1 MNEISFYIST
11 VKKVFRIL
19 GITLL
24 ILLYCT
30 AISLTGDTYQ
40 NSGFSNKSIN
50 EKGSQDLTVSIK
62 LFSNTSQAES
72 LANPFSNSLPTT
84 FKESKNEFSAILK
97 IRELF
102 FANEFSQY
110 IFSARNFLI
119 KYGKVNLIFPFH
131 YFW

>member
-1 MNEISFYIST
+1 M
-11 VKKVFRIL
+11 KKLFRIL

-24 ILLYCT
+24 TVLYCF
-30 AISLTGDTYQ
+30 AISLVGDTFQ
-40 NSGFSNKSIN
+40 NSGFTNKSTN
-50 EKGSQDLTVSIK
+50 EKGSNDVTVSIK
-62 LFSNTSQAES
+62 FFSNTSQAES

-97 IRELF
+97 FRELF

-119 KYGKVNLIFPFH
+119 KYGKVNIIFPFH

>member
-1 MNEISFYIST
+1 
-11 VKKVFRIL
+11 
-19 GITLL
+19 G
-24 ILLYCT
+24 
-30 AISLTGDTYQ
+30 
-40 NSGFSNKSIN
+40 SN
-50 EKGSQDLTVSIK
+50 DVTVSIK
-62 LFSNTSQAES
+62 FFSNTSQAES

-97 IRELF
+97 FRELF

-119 KYGKVNLIFPFH
+119 KYGKVDIIFPFH

>member
-24 ILLYCT
+24 ILLYCA

-40 NSGFSNKSIN
+40 NSGFSNKSTI
-50 EKGSQDLTVSIK
+50 EKGSHHLTVSIK

-72 LANPFSNSLPTT
+72 LVNPFSNSLPAT

>member
-1 MNEISFYIST
+1 M
-11 VKKVFRIL
+11 KKLFRIL

-24 ILLYCT
+24 ILLYCA
-30 AISLTGDTYQ
+30 AISLTGDTYK
-40 NSGFSNKSIN
+40 NSGFSNKSTN

-72 LANPFSNSLPTT
+72 LVNPLSNSLPTT

-119 KYGKVNLIFPFH
+119 KYGKVNIIFPFH

>member
-1 MNEISFYIST
+1 M
-11 VKKVFRIL
+11 KKLFRIL

-24 ILLYCT
+24 TVLYCF
-30 AISLTGDTYQ
+30 AISLVGDTFQ
-40 NSGFSNKSIN
+40 NSGFINKSTN
-50 EKGSQDLTVSIK
+50 EKGSDDITVSIK
-62 LFSNTSQAES
+62 FFSNTSQAES
-72 LANPFSNSLPTT
+72 LVNPFSNSLPTT

-97 IRELF
+97 FRELF

-119 KYGKVNLIFPFH
+119 KYGKVNIIFPFH

>member
-1 MNEISFYIST
+1 M
-11 VKKVFRIL
+11 KKLFRIL

-24 ILLYCT
+24 TVLYCF
-30 AISLTGDTYQ
+30 AISLVGDTFQ
-40 NSGFSNKSIN
+40 NSGFTNKSTN
-50 EKGSQDLTVSIK
+50 EKGSDDVTVSIK
-62 LFSNTSQAES
+62 FFSNTSQAES
-72 LANPFSNSLPTT
+72 LVNPFSNSLPTT

-97 IRELF
+97 FRELF

-119 KYGKVNLIFPFH
+119 KYGKVNIIFPFH